1 MNVKD
6 RWGER
11 PLDDAKKA
19 KKNGAAIADI
29 LTGAGGVT
37 ATDQHKADMHEL
49 KDQAPPQTTVVSME
63 EEGMT
68 QLSVQEFAVGCSVLH
83 QAALGNQ
90 LVLEK
95 MFLER
100 PALVNFQDYDRRSRT
115 NSSLLCLFSLL

>member
-37 ATDQHKADMHEL
+37 ATDRRKANMHEL
-49 KDQAPPQTTVVSME
+49 KDQALPQTTVVSME

-100 PALVNFQDYDRRSRT
+100 PALINFQDYDRRSRT
-115 NSSLLCLFSLL
+115 NSSLACLFSLL